1 MVYCSNL
8 LNQLKIRGKM
18 FNWIQDIF
26 KNRKLRVKLNETFSK
41 IYDIEIGTPQGR
53 SISPLLF
60 LIMINDIKLSNTK
73 VDLSLFADDIA
84 IWIETKNL
92 YQSV

>member
-60 LIMINDIKLSNTK
+60 LIMII
-73 VDLSLFADDIA
+73 
-84 IWIETKNL
+84 
-92 YQSV
+92 